1 VLPAVRTTIRFD
13 HSVVVAVSAADVF
26 AYTADF
32 ARAHE
37 WRAEVVESTMSTP
50 RMAAGTTLR
59 EVAVI
64 AGLKVVT
71 LSRVAAFEPGH
82 RFTFEHVQGMLPV
95 SGEYRVEPHPDG
107 AKLTYVL
114 EVQLSHMWALAAP
127 YLRRSGPKMIDTSL
141 ANLRDRLDETP
152 RRLTQDPSAGGD

>member
-1 VLPAVRTTIRFD
+1 MRTTIRFD
-13 HSVVVAVSAADVF
+13 HSVVVAVPVADVF

-64 AGLKVVT
+64 ARRKVVT

-95 SGEYRVEPHPDG
+95 SGEYRVEPHPAG
-107 AKLTYVL
+107 AKLTFDANL
-114 EVQLSHMWALAAP
+114 IGELVQLVEEQIEQIRAQLPAA
-127 YLRRSGPKMIDTSL
+127 
-141 ANLRDRLDETP
+141 A
-152 RRLTQDPSAGGD
+152 A

>member
-1 VLPAVRTTIRFD
+1 MRTTIRFD
-13 HSVVVAVSAADVF
+13 RSVVVAVPVADVF

-64 AGLKVVT
+64 AGRKVVT

-95 SGEYRVEPHPDG
+95 SGEYRVEPHPAG
-107 AKLTYVL
+107 AKLTYL
-114 EVQLSHMWALAAP
+114 LQVQLFNVWALAAP
-127 YLRRSGPKMIDTSL
+127 YLRRSGTKMIVTSL
-141 ANLRDRLDETP
+141 TNLRDRLEQTHG
-152 RRLTQDPSAGGD
+152 A